1 MSRERRLGRGL
12 EALLG
17 RAGLDPQATPSAPRT
32 DGTGALASAP
42 AAAPAAAPRPAGG
55 LGAGAARL
63 ILHAPEEVEQAASTL
78 PVAEIDPAL
87 VDPNP
92 WQPRS
97 VVDDAALAELTASLG
112 EHGLVQ
118 PIVVRSRGDRYQLIA
133 GQRRLAAARRLG
145 WQKLPVRVLDVDDR
159 QMSEIAIVENLQ
171 RRDLDALE
179 KATSFKSYLAAWG
192 CTQDELAKRL
202 SIDRSTV
209 TNLIRLLELPD
220 AVQQKL
226 RAGEISMGHARALL
240 PLGDEH
246 EQTRLVAR
254 IVAEGLSVRA
264 IEGEVQEILRADEDD
279 APRAAAKPTRVAGS
293 DDADDDLA
301 SDSIDDSDADSD
313 GAPRAAGTAKR
324 KPGRPATRRTAQ
336 VQAVEQQLRR
346 ALGTKVV
353 VHANGKGAGRIV
365 IPFANLDEFQRL
377 LDQISK

>member
-1 MSRERRLGRGL
+1 VSKERRLGRGL

-17 RAGLDPQATPSAPRT
+17 RAGLDPQSTPAPQT
-32 DGTGALASAP
+32 DGTGALATH
-42 AAAPAAAPRPAGG
+42 AAPLPGRPAELPGKGVGG
-55 LGAGAARL
+55 LGTGAARL
-63 ILHAPEEVEQAASTL
+63 ILHAPEEVEQAAAAL
-78 PVAEIDPAL
+78 PVSEVDPAL

-97 VVDDAALAELTASLG
+97 IVDDGALAELTASLG

-118 PIVVRSRGDRYQLIA
+118 PIVVRARGDRYQLIA

-145 WQKLPVRVLDVDDR
+145 WAKLPVRVLDVDDR

-179 KATSFKSYLAAWG
+179 KAASFKTYLAAWG

-209 TNLIRLLELPD
+209 TNLIRLLELPEG
-220 AVQQKL
+220 VQQRL

-246 EQTRLVAR
+246 EQVKLAQR

-279 APRAAAKPTRVAGS
+279 PAL
-293 DDADDDLA
+293 ADDDVPTAVADPDGEEDPLA
-301 SDSIDDSDADSD
+301 PA
-313 GAPRAAGTAKR
+313 APSTAKR
-324 KPGRPATRRTAQ
+324 KPGRPATKRTAQ
-336 VQAVEQQLRR
+336 VQAVEAQLRR

-365 IPFANLDEFQRL
+365 IPFGDLDEFQRL
-377 LDQISK
+377 LRQITG